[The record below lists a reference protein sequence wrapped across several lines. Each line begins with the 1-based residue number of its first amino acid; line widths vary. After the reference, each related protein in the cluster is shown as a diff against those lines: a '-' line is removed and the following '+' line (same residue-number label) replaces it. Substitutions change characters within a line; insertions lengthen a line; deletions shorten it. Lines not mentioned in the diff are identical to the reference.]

1 MATNG
6 NNINP
11 EHAYLRDC
19 FINED
24 MQEDLNKLMQD
35 PKNQIIHRIL
45 TKRKTSLLYEK
56 AMELIEK
63 VDNGEFTD
71 DQMDQIEK
79 EIAFFLSAI
88 EDITMSKEH
97 EHNTNHKNDDF
108 VR

>member
-1 MATNG
+1 
-6 NNINP
+6 
-11 EHAYLRDC
+11 
-19 FINED
+19 
-24 MQEDLNKLMQD
+24 
-35 PKNQIIHRIL
+35 
-45 TKRKTSLLYEK
+45 
-56 AMELIEK
+56 MELIEK

-97 EHNTNHKNDDF
+97 ERNTNHKNDDF